1 MDPDSV
7 LKAARESGEAGET
20 GESGAGEVD
29 SELYNISVA
38 EPAPRSI
45 MFADLETEEEDELY
59 GAVSHYEEGY
69 NSLDEDTID
78 ERADFTGDY
87 TSDDEVDETTPR

>member
-1 MDPDSV
+1 
-7 LKAARESGEAGET
+7 
-20 GESGAGEVD
+20 
-29 SELYNISVA
+29 
-38 EPAPRSI
+38 